1 MATLT
6 TPGFQQQQA
15 LMPLPPELSQ
25 GFVDIDETLV
35 FNYVLQPGQE
45 ANALQQPISGDGDYW
60 LCGWQMTSVL
70 FQRPDLVELAG
81 NAGARL
87 SDDTGYRL
95 QSDYVN
101 VAFLTPIAGNSFPRV
116 IRPAHLFKAGTRI
129 NIDLQELS
137 NVTDTGLPVPN
148 VIQIAFRGRYR
159 YRMSDVQLQSQLIAK
174 SQRFKRGDRQ

>member
-1 MATLT
+1 MGTMTPTIQRQMAMMS
-6 TPGFQQQQA
+6 TPALEAGF
-15 LMPLPPELSQ
+15 E
-25 GFVDIDETLV
+25 DIDATLV
-35 FNYVLQPGQE
+35 FNYVLQPGQT
-45 ANALQQPISGDGDYW
+45 ANALQQPISGDGDFW

-81 NAGARL
+81 NASARL

-95 QSDYVN
+95 QSDFVN
-101 VAFLTPIAGNSFPRV
+101 IAFLTPLNGNSYPRV

-137 NVTDTGLPVPN
+137 NVIDEVSGPVPN

-159 YRMSDVQLQSQLIAK
+159 YRMADVQAAARLIA
-174 SQRFKRGDRQ
+174 QTERFKRGERR

>member
-1 MATLT
+1 
-6 TPGFQQQQA
+6 
-15 LMPLPPELSQ
+15 MPLPPELAQ
-25 GFVDIDETLV
+25 GFVDIDDTLI
-35 FNYVLQPGQE
+35 FDYKLQPGQE
-45 ANALQQPISGDGDYW
+45 ANALQQPISGDGDFW

-95 QSDYVN
+95 QSDYIN
-101 VAFLTPIAGNSFPRV
+101 IAFLTPLNGNSYPKV

-129 NIDLQELS
+129 NIDLQELTNLIDEVS
-137 NVTDTGLPVPN
+137 GPVPN

-159 YRMSDVQLQSQLIAK
+159 YRMSDVQLQAKLIAQ
-174 SQRFKRGDRQ
+174 SQRYRRGERR